1 MSLGEFLKIH
11 KKLQNEKALHFYGTC
26 TSFTPLLVFGL
37 KDFPLSAT
45 TPTTGFNECTTSLEH
60 LKNIHQKPDL
70 MSTQQT

>member
-37 KDFPLSAT
+37 KEFSSVSHYT
-45 TPTTGFNECTTSLEH
+45 N
-60 LKNIHQKPDL
+60 NRI
-70 MSTQQT
+70 

>member
-1 MSLGEFLKIH
+1 M
-11 KKLQNEKALHFYGTC
+11 KKLYI
-26 TSFTPLLVFGL
+26 FTGLVLLLRRCWCSG
-37 KDFPLSAT
+37 KKKFPLSAT